1 MLALQRKNNVA
12 GCEVCAG
19 DRPRCVSGATDLQ
32 GMPSCKSCSINTL
45 RLVMTVRTAK
55 SQLRRHVMN
64 AMVQFATL
72 AITTM
77 FAAAAAVG
85 LNWLFLRAAFLMMRP
100 ATAQRIPLHAEL
112 ARGTAQLVRAYSTT
126 R

>member
-1 MLALQRKNNVA
+1 
-12 GCEVCAG
+12 
-19 DRPRCVSGATDLQ
+19 
-32 GMPSCKSCSINTL
+32 
-45 RLVMTVRTAK
+45 
-55 SQLRRHVMN
+55 MN